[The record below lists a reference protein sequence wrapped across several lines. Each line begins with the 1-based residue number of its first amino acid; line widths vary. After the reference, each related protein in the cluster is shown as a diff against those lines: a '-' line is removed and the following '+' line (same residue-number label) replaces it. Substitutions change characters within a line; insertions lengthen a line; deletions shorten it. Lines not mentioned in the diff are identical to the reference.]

1 MELRESGEPDRV
13 TAALLGM
20 VLAAALVLPP
30 AAGAQPTRK
39 PSPAHGAEATAVL
52 APITALFAAF
62 EAGDAAAMLRHVHP
76 DGRVTAS
83 GMRGDGAAN
92 LRQQSWTEFGSRVR
106 PDRAFTERISN
117 PVVEID
123 DDIAMVWAP
132 FVVRVGGKVTNCGV
146 DHFDLVRENGV
157 WKVMNLTFSS
167 RTSGCPVE

>member
-1 MELRESGEPDRV
+1 MEFRESGEPDRV
-13 TAALLGM
+13 NTALLGM
-20 VLAAALVLPP
+20 ALAAALLLP
-30 AAGAQPTRK
+30 AAAAAQPTRQ
-39 PSPAHGAEATAVL
+39 PSARGAEAAAVL
-52 APITALFAAF
+52 VPITALFAAF
-62 EAGDAAAMLRHVHP
+62 EAGDAAAMLRQVHP

-83 GMRGDGAAN
+83 GMRGDGGSN
-92 LRQQSWTEFGSRVR
+92 LRQQSWTEFGNRVR

-117 PVVEID
+117 PVVDID

-167 RTSGCPVE
+167 RTSGCPVQ